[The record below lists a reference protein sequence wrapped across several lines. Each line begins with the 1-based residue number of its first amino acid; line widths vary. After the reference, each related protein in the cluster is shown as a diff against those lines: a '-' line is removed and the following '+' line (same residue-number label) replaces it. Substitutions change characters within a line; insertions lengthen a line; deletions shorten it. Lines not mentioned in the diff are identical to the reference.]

1 MVMQFPELENPG
13 QISPC
18 HSCTSLGFAMEMMS
32 MKPAKGRRRF
42 SDAGDG
48 ASATGLRKHGALLLE
63 IPVTDLCQRWLSQNQ
78 KTGVRSWG
86 GVISIGFQAGVYF
99 IETKSKCVFPIILHW
114 IVCKISTI
122 LPS

>member
-42 SDAGDG
+42 SDAGGG

-63 IPVTDLCQRWLSQNQ
+63 IPVTD
-78 KTGVRSWG
+78 RS
-86 GVISIGFQAGVYF
+86 SP
-99 IETKSKCVFPIILHW
+99 SFPITHITF
-114 IVCKISTI
+114 KIRLVTSV
-122 LPS
+122 LEQ